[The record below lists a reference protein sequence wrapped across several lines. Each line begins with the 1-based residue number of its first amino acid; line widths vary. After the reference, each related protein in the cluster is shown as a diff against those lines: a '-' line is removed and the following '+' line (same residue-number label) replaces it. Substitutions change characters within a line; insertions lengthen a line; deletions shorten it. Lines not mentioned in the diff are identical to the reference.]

1 MRNSNRDY
9 FLTKILNKKMKA
21 IIPVAGVLFLFFI
34 ETATISFAQSDT
46 LYLNLDSA
54 INMALE
60 QNPEMRVATLEKARA
75 QAKLNESRGR
85 LLPSLNANGSYN
97 RNIKKPV
104 IFLSDEMAGAFGSN
118 TLEIGSDNSYMSSVS
133 LAIPLYNPAIYSG
146 IEASRIELQMAGE
159 NYKASKI
166 DLTYNVQRA
175 WFDVLLAR
183 ESLDV
188 IELSFANAEKNLEN
202 IRKLHQQGLV
212 AEFDLIRAE
221 VQTENIRPDVLQAQN
236 MYSMVVNFLKTLMG
250 VHEDQPIEVSG
261 SLIETSEEMLRE
273 FNIMQAERS
282 LTNNPDL
289 VNLGLQRE
297 LILQQSKSIRASGLP
312 SINAVSNY
320 NYQTES
326 NNFNFSEYNWVNTIG
341 AGFQVSIPIFRGFT
355 TRNQTKQLEIGA
367 RQLQLQKD
375 YLRDNLN
382 VELSNILKSM
392 DVAVEKSIHTRKNVE
407 LAQRG
412 YDIALLRYNSGQG
425 TLLEI
430 NDSEIALTRAR
441 FNLLQAKHEL
451 LNAKIQY
458 DRFLGKNQ

>member
-1 MRNSNRDY
+1 MK
-9 FLTKILNKKMKA
+9 TILYVTGLM
-21 IIPVAGVLFLFFI
+21 ILFLFVALS
-34 ETATISFAQSDT
+34 TTFAQNDT
-46 LYLNLDSA
+46 LVLNLESA
-54 INMALE
+54 ISMALE
-60 QNPEMRVATLEKARA
+60 QNPGIRVATLEKARA

-133 LAIPLYNPAIYSG
+133 LALPLYNPAIYSG
-146 IEASRIELQMAGE
+146 IQASRIEMQMAGE
-159 NYKASKI
+159 NFRANKI

-188 IELSFANAEKNLEN
+188 IGLSFANAQKNLDN

-236 MYSMVVNFLKTLMG
+236 MYSMVMNFLKTLLG
-250 VHEDQPIEVSG
+250 VDEDQPINVSG
-261 SLIETSEEMLRE
+261 SLIETSEEMLRD
-273 FNIMQAERS
+273 FNILQAERS
-282 LTNNPDL
+282 LLNNPDL
-289 VNLGLQRE
+289 VSLGLQRE
-297 LILQQSKSIRASGLP
+297 LILQQSKTLRASGLP
-312 SINAVSNY
+312 SVNAVSNY

-341 AGFQVSIPIFRGFT
+341 AGFQVNIPIFRGFT
-355 TRNQTKQLEIGA
+355 IRNQTRQLEIGA

-375 YLRDNLN
+375 YMKENLN

-392 DVAVEKSIHTRKNVE
+392 DVAVEKSIHARRNVE

-412 YDIALLRYNSGQG
+412 YDIALVRYNSGQG

-430 NDSEIALTRAR
+430 NDSEVALTRSR